1 LLLTLALIA
10 LEWLGLKELQ
20 LMFAQVQPEQE
31 MLMLIYRPALQDP
44 QKCQIEEE

>member
-31 MLMLIYRPALQDP
+31 MLALIYYPAHRYHL
-44 QKCQIEEE
+44 KYQIEEG